1 MSYNQAFLIERPKNG
16 LDIVQSRLKGA
27 KTLNFEIA
35 DYFKERAIV
44 EDNYI
49 KGLQR
54 LINKSFVTD
63 KLDLGT
69 FANVWDSHL
78 GEIQSIIE
86 MHLDFITKLH
96 DEVEVQLRKKVS
108 SDPEWTNLKHQ
119 ENNLSKLAREYE
131 DKHSKVNKQ
140 RSKTEKQSG
149 KKAEAFESKLQ
160 ETQKALEITHA
171 EWQTEWSDYLE
182 KFQTV
187 DGSRLLNL
195 KESFARFETI
205 QADYFQRRA
214 GMAEKTLNAIMDF
227 DVQNEMQN
235 FCARKSKNF
244 EVNSSKWKKTISSQF
259 EQQKVINSTPNGSA
273 SASGSI
279 SGSTSG
285 SINAQTA
292 SPTASPNTSQN
303 TFQTVSQN
311 AFESRIPVDSEIVPE
326 SKHFDEFSSN
336 DEDSLSDVGFNS
348 FVNPD
353 HKKNIQIE
361 IKPSVAGDNE
371 AETAR
376 AMSMVMTTLKSTPT
390 IKQHSSIR
398 GRRDSNNRQSNPF
411 INNNGIDTIFGIN
424 GVNANLERANSFVQT
439 SSSASSEFSEI
450 TNNHRRAISDPE
462 VQSRGLRSSIIET
475 VNVKSQGGEVI
486 KILVT
491 GEIRISY
498 NYPVIRN
505 NPNPIRIRI
514 RKFDTLEKAT
524 PNALYLH
531 AVPESSGLYDIDTGL
546 LSISGIAS
554 VAVMKYQVHIDPTK
568 KNLYVPLQ
576 IIPQWKCEPNLTSL
590 AVNYR
595 VNPEC
600 LLSSGDDG
608 GGTLTDLSFLIP
620 VDGDV
625 GTVQSKPTGIWS
637 IEKQRMYWQLDDI
650 DLSIPS
656 ERKRTLAQFETKQ
669 ESNPVPI
676 VVKFARKGQLLSGI
690 SLEIEKPTINDTSNG
705 DNIDEGIV
713 EFQEIIHQVV
723 SGKFLVLPN

>member
-1 MSYNQAFLIERPKNG
+1 MSYYQAFMIERPKNG

-27 KTLNFEIA
+27 KTLNLELA
-35 DYFKERAIV
+35 DYFKERATL
-44 EDNYI
+44 EDNYV

-54 LINKSFVTD
+54 LLNKSHVTD
-63 KLDLGT
+63 KSNLGT
-69 FANVWDSHL
+69 FANVWDAHIL
-78 GEIQSIIE
+78 EIQSIIE
-86 MHLDFITKLH
+86 MHMDFMMKLH
-96 DEVEVQLRKKVS
+96 EEVEVQLRTKVS

-119 ENNLSKLAREYE
+119 ESNLSKLAREYE
-131 DKHSKVNKQ
+131 EKHTKVNKQ
-140 RSKTEKQSG
+140 RSKTEKRSG
-149 KKAEAFESKLQ
+149 KKAEVF
-160 ETQKALEITHA
+160 ALELTHA
-171 EWQTEWSDYLE
+171 DWQSEWSKYLE
-182 KFQTV
+182 KFQRA

-205 QADYFQRRA
+205 QADYYQRRA
-214 GMAEKTLNAIMDF
+214 GD
-227 DVQNEMQN
+227 EMHN
-235 FCARKSKNF
+235 FCVKKSKNF
-244 EVNSSKWKKTISSQF
+244 EVIKN
-259 EQQKVINSTPNGSA
+259 TPNG

-285 SINAQTA
+285 SINAQTS
-292 SPTASPNTSQN
+292 SPTASPNA
-303 TFQTVSQN
+303 SQN
-311 AFESRIPVDSEIVPE
+311 ALENVPQNTFESRIPVDSEIGSE
-326 SKHFDEFSSN
+326 SKHFDGFSSN
-336 DEDSLSDVGFNS
+336 DDDSLSDVGFNS
-348 FVNPD
+348 SLNQ
-353 HKKNIQIE
+353 KNIQVE
-361 IKPSVAGDNE
+361 IKPSVTGDNE

-376 AMSMVMTTLKSTPT
+376 EMSMVMTTLKSTPT
-390 IKQHSSIR
+390 IKQPN
-398 GRRDSNNRQSNPF
+398 RRHHLSTPI
-411 INNNGIDTIFGIN
+411 INSDGINTIFGMN
-424 GVNANLERANSFVQT
+424 GMNTNLGRTNSLVQT
-439 SSSASSEFSEI
+439 SQAEI
-450 TNNHRRAISDPE
+450 TNHRRAVSDPE
-462 VQSRGLRSSIIET
+462 VQSRGLRASIIET

-514 RKFDTLEKAT
+514 TKFDTLEKAT
-524 PNALYLH
+524 PNTLYLR

-600 LLSSGDDG
+600 LLSSGDG
-608 GGTLTDLSFLIP
+608 GDGTLTDLSFLIP

-625 GTVQSKPTGIWS
+625 ETVQSKPTGIWS
-637 IEKQRMYWQLDDI
+637 TEKQRMYWQLDDI

-656 ERKRTLAQFETKQ
+656 ERKRTLAQFETKR
-669 ESNPVPI
+669 ESNPTPI

-690 SLEIEKPTINDTSNG
+690 SLEIEKPMTNDTSNEY
-705 DNIDEGIV
+705 NIDEKGQTKFEGIV

-723 SGKFLVLPN
+723 SGKFLALP